1 MGELIKYREVPYVV
15 EIRNEDNEWY
25 AFWQDS
31 FITPEYRDNRIAGME
46 TIEWIEEIKLVQN

>member
-1 MGELIKYREVPYVV
+1 MRIT
-15 EIRNEDNEWY
+15 NY

>member
-1 MGELIKYREVPYVV
+1 MRIT
-15 EIRNEDNEWY
+15 NY

-46 TIEWIEEIKLVQN
+46 TIE